1 MKELPCPAQ
10 PKASASRSSQGL
22 EMALIEGEHIED
34 SVALGKND
42 DRGVLGV
49 GAHSGGQQV
58 VECGQDERRQ
68 E

>member
-1 MKELPCPAQ
+1 
-10 PKASASRSSQGL
+10 
-22 EMALIEGEHIED
+22 MALIEGEHIED